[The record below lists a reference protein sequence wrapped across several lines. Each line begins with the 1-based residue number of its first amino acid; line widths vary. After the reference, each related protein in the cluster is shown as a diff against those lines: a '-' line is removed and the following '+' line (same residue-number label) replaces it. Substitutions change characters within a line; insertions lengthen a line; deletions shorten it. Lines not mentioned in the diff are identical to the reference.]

1 MTFKL
6 SFSKLSL
13 LILSVVALSFTSCD
27 DDDDPIIGGEFGDDG
42 TLVLSSNTSGMVG
55 ILQLDDE
62 PLDIETFTAEG
73 MDADGIYYDDDQGNI
88 FQVHR
93 SNSRIVEYNDVI
105 DDLDDPNGI
114 DVESRSSA
122 DFDNGRGLAVRDD
135 NLVVANDSDA
145 DSVMNAFYRY
155 DITGDEEISYV
166 GMHPT
171 NINLWGIQFFGTSL
185 YAVVDNSDSIAIFDN
200 FLDNAAGDTVMPT
213 RFFRVEGITR
223 THGLQYDSEADMM
236 ILTDIGDAGSDSDGA
251 IIVIENYR
259 DIEGDVITEA
269 DYTRI
274 SGAATMLGNPVDVE
288 YDPETERIYVAERA
302 NSGGML
308 LIFDMDASGNV
319 APAQTLSFPGISSLN
334 LSRD

>member
-13 LILSVVALSFTSCD
+13 LILSVLAVSFTSCD
-27 DDDDPIIGGEFGDDG
+27 DDDDPIIGGEFGDDN

-55 ILQLDDE
+55 ILELDDD
-62 PLDIETFTAEG
+62 PLEIETFSAEG

-88 FQVHR
+88 FQVDR
-93 SNSRIVEYNDVI
+93 SNRRIVEYNDVI

-213 RFFRVEGITR
+213 RYFRVEGITR
-223 THGLQYDSEADMM
+223 THGLQYDSESDVM
-236 ILTDIGDAGSDSDGA
+236 ILTDVGDGGSDSDGA
-251 IIVIENYR
+251 IIIIENYR

-274 SGAATMLGNPVDVE
+274 AGASTMLGNPVDVE
-288 YDPETERIYVAERA
+288 YDPENERIYVAERL
-302 NSGGML
+302 NGNGRL
-308 LIFDMDASGNV
+308 LIFDMNMSGDV
-319 APAQTLSFPGISSLN
+319 APADMLPFPGISSLYLN
-334 LSRD
+334 R